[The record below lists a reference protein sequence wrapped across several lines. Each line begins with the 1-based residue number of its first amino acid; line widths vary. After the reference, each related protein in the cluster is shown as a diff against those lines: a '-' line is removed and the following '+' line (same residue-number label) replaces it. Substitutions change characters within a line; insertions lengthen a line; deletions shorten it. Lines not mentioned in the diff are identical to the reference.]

1 VAGYRGGRADWM
13 LMRLADVALGFPLF
27 IMAMAIIAVIGR
39 GLTKAL
45 VAGVVV
51 WWAQYAR
58 LMRASVLTVRDLQ
71 YVEAARTVGL
81 SDFAIVRSY
90 VFPNAITPIVVKIT
104 FDLARVILL
113 LTGLSFLGLGTLPP
127 APEWGVIITE
137 SRSYILQA
145 WWYPTFPGVA
155 IAVSCLGLNLLGDSL
170 ATALDPRQR

>member
-1 VAGYRGGRADWM
+1 
-13 LMRLADVALGFPLF
+13 MRFADVALGFPLF

-39 GLTKAL
+39 GLVKAL
-45 VAGVVV
+45 LAGVVV

-58 LMRASVLTVRDLQ
+58 LMRASVLAVRHLQ
-71 YVEAARTVGL
+71 FVEAARSIGL
-81 SDFAIVRSY
+81 SDTAILQRHV
-90 VFPNAITPIVVKIT
+90 VPNAMTPIVVKIT

-113 LTGLSFLGLGTLPP
+113 LTALSFLGLGTLPP

-145 WWYPTFPGVA
+145 WWYPTFPGLA

-170 ATALDPRQR
+170 AAALDPKQRYSAG